1 MTKEKFLEGVANWN
15 NHLYLLWPA
24 LEATTGLVVEFGC
37 GDGSTPQLHQYC
49 ADKKRQLVSYDYHE
63 EWLDRFMY
71 FESIDHQF
79 VHAQNW
85 DALQIVS
92 FIDVLLIDHS
102 PGERRW
108 EDIKKYANKAAYI
121 VIHDSEPAATG
132 YMLDKIWHLFKYRK
146 DYKTEGAWATVV
158 SNFFD
163 VSKFEI

>member
-1 MTKEKFLEGVANWN
+1 MTKEEFLEGVANWN

-24 LEATTGLVVEFGC
+24 LEATTGLVVEFGM
-37 GDGSTPQLHQYC
+37 GDGSTNQLNQYC
-49 ADKKRQLVSYDYHE
+49 KDTNRSLKSYDYNK
-63 EWLDRFMY
+63 EWADKYRDL
-71 FESIDHQF
+71 ESDLHKIY
-79 VHAQNW
+79 HAPDW
-85 DALQIVS
+85 DAVS
-92 FIDVLLIDHS
+92 LTEVDVLLIDHS

-108 EDIKKYANKAAYI
+108 EDIKKYANIAKYI
-121 VIHDSEPAATG
+121 IIHDSEPEATG